1 LILNKKL
8 VMDIEKYIV
17 EIDGKKYIPYEV
29 VMKEIKES
37 VEATHIKK
45 LDDAIK
51 TLSNELSS
59 VKPDLS
65 KFND

>member
-1 LILNKKL
+1 MN
-8 VMDIEKYIV
+8 IEKYIV

-45 LDDAIK
+45 LDNAIDK
-51 TLSNELSS
+51 LSKELSS
-59 VKPDLS
+59 INPD
-65 KFND
+65 FNKLND

>member
-1 LILNKKL
+1 
-8 VMDIEKYIV
+8 MDIEKYIV
-17 EIDGKKYIPYEV
+17 EIDCKKYIPYEV

>member
-1 LILNKKL
+1 
-8 VMDIEKYIV
+8 MDIEKYIV

-45 LDDAIK
+45 LDDAIT

>member
-1 LILNKKL
+1 MN
-8 VMDIEKYIV
+8 IEKYIV

>member
-65 KFND
+65 KLND

>member
-1 LILNKKL
+1 MN
-8 VMDIEKYIV
+8 IEKYIV

-45 LDDAIK
+45 LDNAIDK
-51 TLSNELSS
+51 TMENFKSS
-59 VKPDLS
+59 RGGVLPI
-65 KFND
+65 

>member
-1 LILNKKL
+1 
-8 VMDIEKYIV
+8 MDIEKHIV

-45 LDDAIK
+45 LDDAIT